1 MIVFRQFVGLGN
13 MKQSLMIFKTKI
25 LKNKSFML
33 REFGQDGEL
42 IDSLPTLDGICLD
55 ESESSPK
62 K

>member
-1 MIVFRQFVGLGN
+1 
-13 MKQSLMIFKTKI
+13 
-25 LKNKSFML
+25 ML

-62 K
+62 KQKLSRQCNITEEKDY